1 LARAHAS
8 LTGPRSLFCRR
19 RAQLTAL
26 LATRF
31 GIEACF
37 SGSLKSN
44 MANLALDKVVDAA
57 NENHLGP
64 WLRLLSEHGIKNTP
78 LSPFLHKSLLAHN
91 QLSVDGAA
99 IEAAGFKYA
108 VPAPTLDLVRDPI
121 LQHVAQG
128 IFPSIVK
135 G

>member
-1 LARAHAS
+1 MHRPLALNARA
-8 LTGPRSLFCRR
+8 
-19 RAQLTAL
+19 RAQLTAM
-26 LATRF
+26 LATIF

-37 SGSLKSN
+37 SGTIKSN
-44 MANLALDKVVDAA
+44 VANLALDKVVDAA

-64 WLRLLSEHGIKNTP
+64 WLRLLSEHGVKNTP
-78 LSPFLHKSLLAHN
+78 LSPFLHKTLLAHN
-91 QLSVDGAA
+91 QLSVDGSA